1 MGSHIIFEVPLVMDR
16 KNKCT
21 MTEII
26 AFRTEDAPLS
36 LRDLPE
42 KEPADSPIGDD
53 R

>member
-36 LRDLPE
+36 RRDLPE
-42 KEPADSPIGDD
+42 KEPADSLIGDD